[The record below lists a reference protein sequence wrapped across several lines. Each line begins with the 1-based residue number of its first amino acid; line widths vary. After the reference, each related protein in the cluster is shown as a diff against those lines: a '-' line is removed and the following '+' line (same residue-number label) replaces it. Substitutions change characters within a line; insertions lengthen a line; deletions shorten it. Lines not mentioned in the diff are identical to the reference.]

1 MSIDRKTVL
10 KVADLARLELT
21 EEEIPRLTEQMAAIV
36 SFVERINELDTTGI
50 EPAAHV
56 LALVNRSRPDEI
68 IPSPATPEEILSL
81 APDRTEDC
89 IRVPRVLE

>member
-21 EEEIPRLTEQMAAIV
+21 EAEIPRLTEQMAAIV

-56 LALVNRSRPDEI
+56 LALVNRTRPDEL
-68 IPSPATPEEILSL
+68 IPSPATPEEILAL

-89 IRVPRVLE
+89 IRVPRVLD